1 MSVTSVAPFDRD
13 ELEKMLSLITEIK
26 GSSGKVKA
34 KFFNF
39 CGQPGA
45 RLDSDQTIYF
55 KDHDHQSLLFIIAS
69 LLLFGAPHTHQEDLK
84 LKKIWVDRIINH
96 VLWNQFIGKLND
108 EWTGLA
114 LSLFSMPTWPFL
126 QFHLYRTPLIT
137 AMVAFSILI
146 IVSLRPVCS
155 DIYEVFF
162 YVHFLGVLIFLVGGY
177 YHTKGAHGSYW
188 IWPSFVFWASD
199 HFIWVVQL
207 VVFNHSYFGF
217 KSGAGTMNTTTELLS
232 EDIIRLHL
240 CQPQHFHWSPGQTA
254 YLIMPSVFTL
264 PFKVHPFTIA
274 SFDSSPLSTTK
285 LEDQS
290 ESSENYETQ
299 VLASGAPFWKEL
311 VFLVNVHG
319 GFTKKLKE
327 VATAKGQVKVF
338 VDGPYGLSSDLS
350 SYDTSVFVSGGSGIL
365 YTLPVFLSVIEHV
378 DLFDCYY

>member
-1 MSVTSVAPFDRD
+1 M
-13 ELEKMLSLITEIK
+13 
-26 GSSGKVKA
+26 
-34 KFFNF
+34 
-39 CGQPGA
+39 
-45 RLDSDQTIYF
+45 
-55 KDHDHQSLLFIIAS
+55 
-69 LLLFGAPHTHQEDLK
+69 
-84 LKKIWVDRIINH
+84 
-96 VLWNQFIGKLND
+96 
-108 EWTGLA
+108 
-114 LSLFSMPTWPFL
+114 WPFL

-146 IVSLRPVCS
+146 IVSLCPVCS

-199 HFIWVVQL
+199 RFIWVVQL

-217 KSGAGTMNTTTELLS
+217 KSGAGTMDATTELLS

-240 CQPQHFHWSPGQTA
+240 HQLQHFHWSPGQTA

-264 PFKVHPFTIA
+264 LFEAHPFTIA
-274 SFDSSPLSTTK
+274 SFNSSPLSTTK

-290 ESSENYETQ
+290 ESM
-299 VLASGAPFWKEL
+299 
-311 VFLVNVHG
+311 FLVNVHG

-327 VATAKGQVKVF
+327 VAAAKGQVKVF
-338 VDGPYGLSSDLS
+338 VDGPYGPSSDLS
-350 SYDTSVFVSGGSGIL
+350 SYNTSVFVSGGSGIS

-378 DLFDCYY
+378 D